1 MERKGSF
8 DWMDVA
14 QYFYVADERLGLF
27 ARQFQTTLE
36 GALAGK
42 DVSLSA
48 LPSYVGLPTGN
59 EEGTYLALD
68 FGGTNVRVSRIRLLG
83 NHCFMIEK
91 QISKPLRDE
100 EGKYDYLSAETTGE
114 ALFDFIAYLVGIVAG
129 GNKDLALGHTF
140 SFAVDQ
146 SMIGDAKLLSWSK
159 EMAATGV
166 VGEYVNAMLRDALVR
181 RGLAKIRPVAL
192 INDTTAVLLAS
203 AYQHTPSHIG
213 VICGTGFNMC
223 YYEPKRQ
230 MILNLE
236 AGNYDGAVASKWD
249 KIVDAASLKPGDHL
263 LEKMVSGAYLS
274 EVYRQTIMSYYQT
287 DDIPKFTTRDMNT
300 IISTENVKEGRLF
313 MSCLWKRIVSP
324 EDVRPL
330 RNIGAAIFV
339 RSAQLS
345 GAAVYAVLRHL
356 YGDDVI
362 PAQTVAVEGSILEHV
377 RGGLFMMEDSM
388 RACQA
393 TFGKKR
399 NAAMQAEPLVI
410 KNGPSVGAALAAAMV
425 ENP

>member
-1 MERKGSF
+1 MEQQGTF

-14 QYFYVADERLGLF
+14 QYFYIADERLGLF

-48 LPSYVGLPTGN
+48 LPSYVGLPTGA

-83 NHCFMIEK
+83 NHCFLIEK
-91 QISKPLRDE
+91 QLSKPLRE
-100 EGKYDYLSAETTGE
+100 PGKYDYTTADTSKE
-114 ALFDFIAYLVGIVAG
+114 ELFDFLAYIVGIVAG
-129 GNKDLALGHTF
+129 GNKDYALGHTF
-140 SFAVDQ
+140 SFAVEQ
-146 SMIGDAKLLSWSK
+146 QGLGDAKLLAWAK
-159 EMAATGV
+159 EMAVTGV
-166 VGEYVNAMLRDALVR
+166 EGLLVNQLLREALVR
-181 RGLAKIRPVAL
+181 RGLDKIRPAAL
-192 INDTTAVLLAS
+192 VNDTTAALLAS
-203 AYQHTPSHIG
+203 AYQHTPSNIG

-223 YYEPKRQ
+223 YYEPERQ

-236 AGNYDGAVASKWD
+236 AGNYDGATPSKWD
-249 KIVDAASLKPGDHL
+249 TIVDAQSLKPGFHV

-274 EVYRQTIMSYYQT
+274 EIYRQTIMSYYQT
-287 DDIPKFTTRDMNT
+287 DDIPRFTTKDMNK
-300 IISTENVKEGRLF
+300 IISTENLKEGRLF

-339 RSAQLS
+339 RSAQIS

-356 YGDDVI
+356 YGDLPI
-362 PAQTVAVEGSILEHV
+362 PEQTVAVEGSILEHV
-377 RGGLFMMEDSM
+377 RGGLFMMEDAM
-388 RACQA
+388 RACQS
-393 TFGKKR
+393 TFGQKR
-399 NAAMQAEPLVI
+399 NANVLAEPLVV
-410 KNGPSVGAALAAAMV
+410 KNGPSVGAAIAAAMV
-425 ENP
+425 KP